1 MIGIKK
7 QLLLSCFTLKAK
19 IMENSYRQNNYAGID
34 ISKDYFDVALPV
46 GGKYRHVKFS
56 NDKKGFKQLLQQTK
70 SRSLIFVME
79 ASGPYYLPLASFL
92 HEQQLSVS
100 VVNPL
105 SVRHYSKMRFLRAK
119 TDKKDAAIIADYAQS
134 QRPALW
140 EPEAEHVLSLK
151 QLHTV
156 VRGLQ
161 KSHHQQCR
169 QLESLLASG
178 KVNQQAKQSLEAI
191 LKQLEKQLKK
201 VEEEM
206 DDLVKKHYQQQYEQL
221 KSIPGLGK
229 KSSLLLIT
237 ITGGF
242 SRFSHVKQLISYVG
256 FCPRIFES
264 GSSIKGKG
272 HICKMGMSAVRKMLY
287 VCSWSA
293 IRCNKACRELY
304 ERLLSKGKAKKVA
317 LVAVANKL
325 LKQAFAVAIKN
336 EKYSEILYPKTCF

>member
-1 MIGIKK
+1 
-7 QLLLSCFTLKAK
+7 
-19 IMENSYRQNNYAGID
+19 MESTNSTNCYVGID
-34 ISKDYFDVALPV
+34 ISKDFFDVALPAPT
-46 GGKYRHVKFS
+46 GKYRHFKLS
-56 NDKKGFKQLLQQTK
+56 NDIKGFKQLLEEAK
-70 SRSLIFVME
+70 DRSLIHVME

-92 HEQQLSVS
+92 HEQGLGVS

-105 SVRHYSKMRFLRAK
+105 SVRHYSKMRFIRTK
-119 TDKKDAAIIADYAQS
+119 TDKKDAAVIADYAKNQ
-134 QRPALW
+134 QPKLW

-151 QLHTV
+151 QLHAV

-161 KSHHQQCR
+161 KCHHQQSR
-169 QLESLLASG
+169 QLESLQAAGQL
-178 KVNQQAKQSLEAI
+178 NQQAKKSLEQI
-191 LKQLEKQLKK
+191 IKQLDKQLKK

-206 DDLVKKHYQQQYEQL
+206 DGLVKAHYQQQYEQL
-221 KSIPGLGK
+221 QSIPGLGK

-242 SRFSHVKQLISYVG
+242 TRFSHVKQLISYVG

-293 IRCNKACRELY
+293 IRCNKACRELF
-304 ERLLSKGKAKKVA
+304 ERLLLKGKAKKLA

-325 LKQAFAVAIKN
+325 LRQAFAVATKK
-336 EKYSEILYPKTCF
+336 EKYLEKSYVKPCV